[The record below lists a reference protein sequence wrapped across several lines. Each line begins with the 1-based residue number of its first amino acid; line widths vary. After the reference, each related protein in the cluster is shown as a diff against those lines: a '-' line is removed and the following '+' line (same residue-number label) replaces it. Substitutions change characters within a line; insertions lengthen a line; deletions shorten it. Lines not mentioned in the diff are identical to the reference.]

1 MDTERFAR
9 AHAAVLNAQG
19 TPAPGTIGTLG
30 EKTLHA
36 VFNFS
41 DEDRTLWMP
50 ERADYTDLV
59 SGKRTELE
67 TFDLAAW
74 DFRWWLR

>member
-1 MDTERFAR
+1 MGVVGYSDPAILWIRRR
-9 AHAAVLNAQG
+9 A
-19 TPAPGTIGTLG
+19 G

-59 SGKRTELE
+59 SGRRAELE